1 MAVPDPTLALRAR
14 RAYEGGRLASAGA
27 RAALLA
33 PLPMLAFA
41 CGCQPRTTAVSGAL
55 FIAAV
60 LYCFWRGGDYRRGAG
75 PGIAAGILPLLAP
88 SLCMAACTHG
98 CSPATIS
105 WMPYACGAGGLAG
118 GLLLA
123 WLAPRPAI
131 EGVRPFLV
139 ACLLASLAGA
149 VGCLAYGTA
158 GIAIL
163 VAALSVGALPVLAV
177 KKA

>member
-1 MAVPDPTLALRAR
+1 MAAPDPAFALRAR

-33 PLPMLAFA
+33 PLPALAFA

-60 LYCFWRGGDYRRGAG
+60 FYCFWRGGDFRRGAR
-75 PGIAAGILPLLAP
+75 PGVAAGILPLLAP

-98 CSPATIS
+98 CSPVMMS
-105 WMPYACGAGGLAG
+105 FMPFACGAGGLAS

-123 WLAPRPAI
+123 FLAPRPAI
-131 EGVRPFLV
+131 EGIRPFVV
-139 ACLLASLAGA
+139 ACVVASLAGS
-149 VGCLAYGTA
+149 VGCLAYGLP
-158 GIAIL
+158 GLAIM
-163 VAALSVGALPVLAV
+163 VAALSIGALPVLAV